1 MRAYVFIIVR
11 IIGGYSKNDKG
22 VATQIVSAFYVPATY
37 NNILISNLYTIVPM
51 PTMLLYV
58 IGYVVYQIP
67 LHEVNRKNIISFY
80 FKINF
85 LSPLLT
91 LKVRCR
97 SAVTILSVGYTIADT
112 L

>member
-1 MRAYVFIIVR
+1 MFSLSYI

-58 IGYVVYQIP
+58 IGYVVSDTSPRCKQKKY
-67 LHEVNRKNIISFY
+67 
-80 FKINF
+80 NF
-85 LSPLLT
+85 
-91 LKVRCR
+91 
-97 SAVTILSVGYTIADT
+97 ILIYLYYTISVFQEK